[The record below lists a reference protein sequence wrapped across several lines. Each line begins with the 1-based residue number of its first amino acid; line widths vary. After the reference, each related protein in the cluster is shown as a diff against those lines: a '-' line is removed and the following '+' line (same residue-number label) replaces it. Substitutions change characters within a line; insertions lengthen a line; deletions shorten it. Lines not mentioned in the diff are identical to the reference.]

1 MKILKSNNSKN
12 YFFITVVLVILLL
25 VSDVSCSL
33 KHKKKNTLR
42 KTKKLNKNSET
53 LIEPQ
58 NPEKNF
64 EINQKIGLLVL
75 VPLVVI
81 VLLITFASIIGF
93 IMLVM
98 KTPNINETNMKQIR
112 ILQYL
117 NYQSQQ
123 KRLLNDTINAIAK
136 KKENENTRIPEP
148 ESETVFF

>member
-1 MKILKSNNSKN
+1 MKILKSSNPKN
-12 YFFITVVLVILLL
+12 YFLITVCLILLL
-25 VSDVSCSL
+25 LFSDVSCTL
-33 KHKKKNTLR
+33 KHKKKNSLR
-42 KTKKLNKNSET
+42 KAKKINQNSET
-53 LIEPQ
+53 LIESQ
-58 NPEKNF
+58 NQETNF
-64 EINQKIGLLVL
+64 EINQKIGLIVL

-123 KRLLNDTINAIAK
+123 KRLLNDTINAITK